1 MRALIQRVSSAHVEI
16 EEQIVGSIGQGF
28 VILLGVGREDDSR
41 CCAKLWHKINN
52 LRLFEDDEGKTNL
65 NLDQVAGEVLIIS
78 QFTLFA
84 DCKKGNRPSFY
95 ASAPPEQGELL
106 YDQFVA
112 LARASLGN
120 RVATGKFGASMDVH
134 LVNHGPFTIWLD
146 TEDL

>member
-95 ASAPPEQGELL
+95 ASAPG
-106 YDQFVA
+106 
-112 LARASLGN
+112 
-120 RVATGKFGASMDVH
+120 TGRTV
-134 LVNHGPFTIWLD
+134 I
-146 TEDL
+146 